1 MSMSV
6 QELLDTLPQS
16 GLLKW
21 IGTRPAR
28 KAPMVTLNSVAATT
42 TEGLSGDRFR
52 ARSSVRQVTL
62 IQAEHLPVIASCLGR
77 SSIDPALMRR
87 NLVVQGLNLLALK
100 GRCFRIGSV
109 ELEATGL
116 CHPCSRMEQ
125 LFGAGGYNAVRG
137 HGGITA
143 RVVLGGTLSVGD
155 SVRLV

>member
-1 MSMSV
+1 MSV
-6 QELLDTLPQS
+6 SVRELIETLPQT

-28 KAPMVTLNSVAATT
+28 KVPMVALTSVVATT
-42 TEGLSGDRFR
+42 TEGLVEDRFR
-52 ARSSVRQVTL
+52 ARSPIRQVTL

-77 SSIDPALMRR
+77 SAIDPALMRR

-100 GRCFRIGSV
+100 GRRFRIGSV
-109 ELEATGL
+109 EFEATGL

-125 LFGAGGYNAVRG
+125 LLGAGGYNAVRG

-143 RVVLGGTLSVGD
+143 RVVLGGTLSIGD
-155 SVRLV
+155 SVNLA